1 MKTAHIAIAAPA
13 IAAALARA
21 QRILLLTHVNPD
33 GDAIGSLLGVWHSL
47 HANGK
52 HAIALASS
60 SIPEYVRALPGI
72 EQVQVYEPGQ
82 ALPDFDL
89 VWMMD
94 TAALDRV
101 GPIYQD
107 HASTLHQHPIIVVDH
122 HMTNEGG
129 GQINLIDPQ
138 AASTA
143 EILTALLQAMDA
155 PLPPAAATALL
166 LGITTDTQSFQTSS
180 SRPQSLRAAADLLE
194 AGADQQGVVRKLYYA
209 TPYGTVQLVGKSFN
223 EIQREEGGLFWTHI
237 SQEMREA
244 SEESEDAGDY
254 ITQMLQRIDGMQ
266 VAVLFKERPDGTV
279 KISLRSSPAINV
291 AEIASMWGGGGHAQ
305 AAGASLNMNMQQAQ
319 AAVLPVVREAII
331 QSA

>member
-1 MKTAHIAIAAPA
+1 MFTAEMATAAPA

-33 GDAIGSLLGVWHSL
+33 GDAIGSILGVWHSL
-47 HANGK
+47 RASGK

-72 EQVQVYEPGQ
+72 EAVQVYESGQ
-82 ALPDFDL
+82 ALPAFDL

-101 GPIYQD
+101 GPIYEE
-107 HASTLHQHPIIVVDH
+107 HASELHQHPIIVVDH
-122 HMTNEGG
+122 HMTNAGG
-129 GQINLIDPQ
+129 GQINLIDPH

-143 EILTALLQAMDA
+143 ELLTALLKAMGA
-155 PLPPAAATALL
+155 PLPPEAATALL

-194 AGADQQGVVRKLYYA
+194 AGADQQGIVRKLYYA
-209 TPYGTVQLVGKSFN
+209 TPYGTVQLVGKAFN
-223 EIQREEGGLFWTHI
+223 EIQREGGLFWTYI
-237 SQEMREA
+237 SQEMRET
-244 SEESEDAGDY
+244 SEESEDAGDF

-291 AEIASMWGGGGHAQ
+291 AEIASLWGGGGHAQ
-305 AAGASLNMNMQQAQ
+305 AAGANLKMNLQQAQ
-319 AAVLPVVREAII
+319 AAVLPVVREAIS
-331 QSA
+331 QSF